1 MQLGI
6 VSQQVADLPIVAD
19 DGDLGWAVSEVNL
32 GSALALDPPGLGRW
46 EVTGLVLL
54 SLVVH
59 VLLAVQVARKGRATP
74 LLHEQQ
80 VMIEI
85 LRPPVPPPVVQPEPP
100 KPEPPPP
107 IARKTETHR
116 PEPRIVAKLEPATQ
130 PTKVAPANELPELPV
145 GDEPALAMA
154 SRKGTG
160 TVAALPPPPAPPP
173 APLRVAPPAEVAAH
187 EGANYL
193 KNPRPAYP
201 ELAQRRGWEGE
212 VLLRVRVSQDGRPVT
227 ISVQK
232 SSGRDLLDT
241 AAVEAVRGWSFVPAH
256 QGSQAVAGWVTVPI
270 VFHLQ

>member
-1 MQLGI
+1 MQLGA
-6 VSQQVADLPIVAD
+6 VSQQVVDLPIVVD
-19 DGDLGWAVSEVNL
+19 DRDLGWAAPEGNL
-32 GSALALDPPGLGRW
+32 GSALALDPPGLSRW
-46 EVTGLVLL
+46 EVIGLVLL
-54 SLVVH
+54 SLVLH
-59 VLLAVQVARKGRATP
+59 ILLAVQVARKGRAAP
-74 LLHEQQ
+74 VLREQQ
-80 VMIEI
+80 VIIEI

-107 IARKTETHR
+107 IARKTEAHR
-116 PEPRIVAKLEPATQ
+116 PEPRIVAKLEPVTQ
-130 PTKVAPANELPELPV
+130 PTKVSPANELPELPV

-154 SRKGTG
+154 SGRGTG
-160 TVAALPPPPAPPP
+160 TVTAPPPPAPTP
-173 APLRVAPPAEVAAH
+173 APTRVAPPPEVAAH

-201 ELAQRRGWEGE
+201 EIAQRRGWEGE
-212 VLLRVRVSQDGRPVT
+212 VLLRVRVSPEGRSVT

-256 QGSQAVAGWVTVPI
+256 LGSQAVAGWVTVPI

>member
-1 MQLGI
+1 MQLGA
-6 VSQQVADLPIVAD
+6 VSQQVPDLPIAVD
-19 DGDLGWAVSEVNL
+19 DSDPEWAVPEASL
-32 GSALALDPPGLGRW
+32 GSLDPPGLSLR
-46 EVTGLVLL
+46 EITSLVVL
-54 SLVVH
+54 SLVLHALLVVH
-59 VLLAVQVARKGRATP
+59 AARKGRAAP
-74 LLHEQQ
+74 VLHEQQ

-85 LRPPVPPPVVQPEPP
+85 LRPPVPPPVAQPP

-107 IARKTETHR
+107 IARKIETHR
-116 PEPRIVAKLEPATQ
+116 PEPRVVAKLEPVIQ
-130 PTKVAPANELPELPV
+130 PTKVSLANELPELPV

-154 SRKGTG
+154 SGKGTG
-160 TVAALPPPPAPPP
+160 TVAAPPPPAPSPTP
-173 APLRVAPPAEVAAH
+173 VRVAPPPEVAAH

-212 VLLRVRVSQDGRPVT
+212 VLLRVRVSPEGRPVT

-256 QGSQAVAGWVTVPI
+256 LGSQAVAGWVTVPI